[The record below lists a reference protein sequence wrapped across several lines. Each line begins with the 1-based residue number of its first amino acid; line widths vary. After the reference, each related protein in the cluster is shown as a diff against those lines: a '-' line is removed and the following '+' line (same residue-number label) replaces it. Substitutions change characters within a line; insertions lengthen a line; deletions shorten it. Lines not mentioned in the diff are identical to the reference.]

1 MAVLLMVLAVVM
13 PLAAGCADSKP
24 VTIRVLT
31 YNIHHGAGMDK
42 QIDLPRIAK
51 IIRDSGADLVALEE
65 VDRNVPRTSHVDQP
79 AVLGELTGMHAVF
92 EKNADMQGGDYG
104 NAVLSRYPITRYENH
119 LLPNFPGNEQ
129 RGCLEVHVRI
139 AGKPAVFFA
148 AHLDHQQPDGE
159 RRASIAAIRKYVAA
173 NPDATVIL
181 AGDLNAEPD
190 SAVLADAEAFLA
202 NADQAAESNLL
213 TYPADQPDRKIDYVL
228 YRDQPGLRCVS
239 CRVIPEAVASD
250 HRPLLAELRLDSVP

>member
-92 EKNADMQGGDYG
+92 EKN
-104 NAVLSRYPITRYENH
+104 
-119 LLPNFPGNEQ
+119 
-129 RGCLEVHVRI
+129 
-139 AGKPAVFFA
+139 
-148 AHLDHQQPDGE
+148 
-159 RRASIAAIRKYVAA
+159 
-173 NPDATVIL
+173 
-181 AGDLNAEPD
+181 
-190 SAVLADAEAFLA
+190 
-202 NADQAAESNLL
+202 
-213 TYPADQPDRKIDYVL
+213 
-228 YRDQPGLRCVS
+228 
-239 CRVIPEAVASD
+239 
-250 HRPLLAELRLDSVP
+250 